1 MMISYDVKTHFSIF
15 RVIYFIIQ
23 IFIICLIIINKKNNK
38 KKINK
43 IASILNTSS
52 IVIAMLFTFQ
62 AIDGFN
68 GKLKLIGFTMIIFSG
83 FVKGTLKKL
92 NIT

>member
-1 MMISYDVKTHFSIF
+1 MMISYNVKTYFSIF
-15 RVIYFIIQ
+15 GVIYFIIQ

-68 GKLKLIGFTMIIFSG
+68 RKLKLIGFTMIIFSG

-92 NIT
+92 KIT

>member
-1 MMISYDVKTHFSIF
+1 M
-15 RVIYFIIQ
+15 
-23 IFIICLIIINKKNNK
+23 ICLIIINKKNNK